1 MPIIDADVTSEFP
14 GTIGGPYLDTAAR
27 GLPPRSAHA
36 AITASLE
43 SVLMGKAEKDVMF
56 ATVERAR
63 ERFARLI
70 NARPGEVAITK
81 NISEGL
87 NIIAAALPWRAG
99 DNVVVCR
106 ELEHPNNIFPW
117 AGLKRRLGIE
127 IRDVPARAGRL
138 RVEDVIAAVDDRT
151 RVVTLCEVSF
161 SPGLRVDLASIGKFT
176 RAREIFFLVDGAQT
190 AGIVHTDVEASSI
203 DGFAVSTQKGL
214 LGIYG
219 MGFLYC
225 RQSWAEELN
234 PVYLA
239 RLASISVRRTRPPAG
254 AMISG

>member
-1 MPIIDADVTSEFP
+1 LTRRSIAERNIIAANTILILIRSSMPIIDADVTSEFP

-190 AGIVHTDVEASSI
+190 AGIVHTDVEAPASM
-203 DGFAVSTQKGL
+203 GL
-214 LGIYG
+214 PFRPRRG
-219 MGFLYC
+219 C
-225 RQSWAEELN
+225 
-234 PVYLA
+234 
-239 RLASISVRRTRPPAG
+239 LASMVWASCIAG
-254 AMISG
+254 RVGRKS